1 MATALRCVRSTA
13 TTMHGGVTLAVAVAV
28 TEAIPLAVSFASA
41 HAPLPAPLLR
51 AATSSSLHLMTARVC
66 GGTAGVWGGTAGR
79 RATRVGCS
87 RCAGRRRRSRDKR
100 LCISFQAE
108 FLGIYIEAECFLG
121 RRLCAA
127 L

>member
-41 HAPLPAPLLR
+41 HAALPAPLLR
-51 AATSSSLHLMTARVC
+51 AATSSSLHLMTA
-66 GGTAGVWGGTAGR
+66 GVWGGTAGR
-79 RATRVGCS
+79 RATQVGCS

-100 LCISFQAE
+100 LCVGFQAE